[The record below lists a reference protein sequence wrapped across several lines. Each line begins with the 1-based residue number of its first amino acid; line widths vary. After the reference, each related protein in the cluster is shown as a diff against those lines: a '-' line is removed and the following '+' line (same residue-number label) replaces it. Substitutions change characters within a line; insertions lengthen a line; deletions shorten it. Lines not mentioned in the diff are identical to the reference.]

1 MTEPTP
7 APSVDASI
15 IERMKTDSVAYL
27 RRVANLDEGDGLP
40 KSAARMRK
48 IADELERLRKLEG
61 TDDHPEHR
69 CKRCGGRNIVWNTD
83 SDLWNRVA
91 GDFSILCPICF
102 CELASEAGIEPVAWR
117 LSMMAKP
124 DPASFVP
131 LHVPAT

>member
-1 MTEPTP
+1 MTESIP

-40 KSAARMRK
+40 KSAARMRE

-69 CKRCGGRNIVWNTD
+69 CDRCGGRNINSWCVD
-83 SDLWNRVA
+83 SDIWNQVA

-102 CELASEAGIEPVAWR
+102 SELAAEKGMKSTWR
-117 LSMMAKP
+117 LSVA
-124 DPASFVP
+124 
-131 LHVPAT
+131 